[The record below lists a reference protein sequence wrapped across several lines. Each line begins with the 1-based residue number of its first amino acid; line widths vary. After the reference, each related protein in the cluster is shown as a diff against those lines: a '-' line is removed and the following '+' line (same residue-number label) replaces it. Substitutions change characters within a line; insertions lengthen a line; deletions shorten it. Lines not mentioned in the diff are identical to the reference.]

1 MKRAF
6 LLTYSLLLCFLTS
19 MAQHKVIISLTDG
32 TTIEKDVWE
41 VESITFGNSDPI
53 SIIEPA
59 DTTEAVDLGLS
70 VKWANANIQFEE
82 GKSLLIGWG
91 DVSGKVQSEGLDYY
105 PMPVYYDNIVNGEY
119 DMARAL
125 WGDGWRLPSEKE
137 VRELIDS
144 CEWTAVY
151 SKQDNS
157 FLGYNVTGPSGES
170 IFMPVTGK
178 RCGMTIDDVL
188 SGYYWTGIISPDP
201 QQARYLTFAA
211 PQSDGGNDGTDETE
225 GEVTDETVD
234 GSQEPVLE
242 SMESLASISEAPRH
256 MGFAVRPV
264 YGPYKVG
271 VSVNV
276 NLASNIQPHTAMITA
291 VFEGDLKDIEEFGLR
306 YSTSE
311 EDVMNASG
319 NVETISLQGSELE
332 TNGIHTF
339 NLSGLDYAQT
349 YYYQAY
355 ANVAHAD
362 SVSDIKHFESAAK
375 YTVEWVDLHLPSGL
389 LWASYNLSATNVYDK
404 GNLYAW
410 ADPDEVCKDQNTYPW
425 LVEDSLADIAFTEY
439 DVVHKVLGGE
449 AHLPNTYDFL
459 ELKKY
464 CIWKYKPADAL
475 TPAGW
480 FVKRYSTSQ
489 DSIFLPFTGVRQYDG
504 TPYHDGTVAY
514 FWTSE
519 NCTNLQAKCYT
530 FSTSAGI
537 SGMVSNENKYLG
549 MSIRPVCGKSNKEDP
564 YVPKYTYNE
573 SEYDNLTVDLGL
585 SVYWA
590 SQNVGASAPELT
602 GDLYAWGD
610 TVTRDNFTL
619 DNYPWFDGNNFV
631 VLQINGESISN
642 IAGTEYDVAY
652 LKWGGDW
659 TMPNQEQWLE
669 LMNECDWTWET
680 LNGVPGYRVTSRYNQ
695 KSIFLAAPYGDSGSY
710 WSSSMCTREGA
721 YKNNSSYY
729 LQISQSKIPSFCN
742 MDYRYYGRMIRPVRK
757 LPRLVEIE

>member
-41 VESITFGNSDPI
+41 VESITFGDSDPI

-91 DVSGKVQSEGLDYY
+91 DVSGKVQSTDMAYY
-105 PMPVYYDNIVNGEY
+105 PMLDYYDNIVNGEY

-144 CEWTAVY
+144 CDWTAVY
-151 SKQDNS
+151 SEQDNS

-178 RCGMTIDDVL
+178 RCGMKTDNVL

-201 QQARYLTFAA
+201 QLARYLTFAA

-225 GEVTDETVD
+225 GDGTGESQD
-234 GSQEPVLE
+234 GSQEPVLD
-242 SMESLASISEAPRH
+242 SMESVASISEARRH

-276 NLASNIQPHTAMITA
+276 NLAFNIQPHTAMITA
-291 VFEGDLKDIEEFGLR
+291 VFAGDLKDIEEFGLR

-311 EDVMNASG
+311 EDMMNASG
-319 NVETISLQGSELE
+319 NVETISLPGSELE
-332 TNGIHTF
+332 TDGRHTF
-339 NLSGLDYAQT
+339 NLTGLDYGQT

-362 SVSDIKHFESAAK
+362 SVSDIKSFISSAK
-375 YTVEWVDLHLPSGL
+375 YSVQWVDLGLPSGL
-389 LWASYNLSATNVYDK
+389 LWAGYNLSATGMNDK

-410 ADPDEVCKDQNTYPW
+410 ADPDEVSTDQITYPW
-425 LVEDSLADIAFTEY
+425 LVEGSPEDIAFTGY
-439 DVVHKVLGGE
+439 DVVHKVLGGN

-459 ELKKY
+459 ELKKECTWTY
-464 CIWKYKPADAL
+464 EPGDEV
-475 TPAGW
+475 TPVGW
-480 FVKRYSTSQ
+480 YVQ
-489 DSIFLPFTGVRQYDG
+489 GPNGNSIFMPMAGNRQGDG
-504 TPYHDGTVAY
+504 SLYRDGTVAY

-519 NCTNLQAKCYT
+519 NYSNLQAKCYT
-530 FSTSAGI
+530 FSTSAGVN
-537 SGMVSNENKYLG
+537 GRVSNETKYIG
-549 MSIRPVCGKSNKEDP
+549 MSIRPVSGTSNTYDP
-564 YVPKYTYNE
+564 YNPPKIENPSDSDKYA
-573 SEYDNLTVDLGL
+573 VDLGL
-585 SVYWA
+585 SVEW
-590 SQNVGASAPELT
+590 SSVNVGANSPEQS
-602 GDLYAWGD
+602 GDLYAWGE
-610 TVTRDNFTL
+610 TFTKPEYTRS
-619 DNYPWFDGNNFV
+619 NYTYYDGSSYIY
-631 VLQINGESISN
+631 LGQDD
-642 IAGTEYDVAY
+642 IANTEYDVAHF
-652 LKWGGDW
+652 KWGGDW
-659 TMPNQEQWLE
+659 MMPNEIQWNE
-669 LMNECDWTWET
+669 LMSECNWTWET
-680 LNGVPGYRVTSRYNQ
+680 VNGVPGYRVTSKTNQ
-695 KSIFLAAPYGDSGSY
+695 KSIFLAAPFDDQGTY
-710 WSSSMCTREGA
+710 WASIMYFLDGPFKDNSA
-721 YKNNSSYY
+721 YYVDVT
-729 LQISQSKIPSFCN
+729 QSVVPTFCQYF
-742 MDYRYYGRMIRPVRK
+742 YRYYGRMVRPIKIKR
-757 LPRLVEIE
+757 